1 MTLARSRRWRRN
13 WPLVTA
19 LVAVIGLL
27 LVGIGDRRVRAVT
40 SSERTVVDAEPRG
53 VDHGSEV
60 DLFDPTVV
68 HEISISF
75 DADAYERMIEEF
87 RNEEKKGWL
96 SATVVIDGAT
106 VDNVGVR
113 LKGNSSLFGL
123 SGGPGGPGGP
133 GAPGG
138 GQGARPCPPDGVVD
152 EAAGTCTVEVPNGDV
167 LEFDLETGEGTV
179 TSPDGTTAEL
189 LPADPGGPAPGGGQ
203 GARPCPP
210 DGVVDEASGTCT
222 VEVPNGDV
230 LEFDLETGE
239 GTVTSPDGTTAELL
253 PANPGGPAPGTQV
266 PGQGPGQGP
275 GGPPCP
281 PFAVVDEAAGTCE
294 FDAPNGDHL
303 VIDLETGAGTATR
316 PDGTV
321 VELPPRPGTPGGA
334 GAGPSGVP
342 GDVVPGCPP
351 SGEVDEVENTCTI
364 TEPDGSVV
372 VLDLETDTGSVTL
385 PDGEV
390 TSLPPPG
397 GPGPTGGPGGSD
409 FAATE
414 ETPEHLPWLVK
425 FDEFVDGQRYQGLEE
440 VVVRSSPTATALN
453 ETLAL
458 GIVGLA
464 GEPTQRS
471 VHTAFSVNG
480 GDRALRHLIEVP
492 DDVWEGRSFGSD
504 GVLYKALTRGTWQ
517 YQGEDPLAYTDSF
530 SQETRRNRQDLQPL
544 IDFVRFLD
552 EADDESFASE
562 LPARFDVGSFARYL
576 ALMDLLAN
584 FDDIDGPGNNAY
596 LRFDLD
602 TERFRILTWDL
613 NFALQGGGGRGPGPG
628 ERPEGEPGGSD
639 RGPVVDR
646 VGDVAQ
652 QGPADQAG
660 RAGPG
665 GALGPGGSGL
675 GNPLVTRFRAVAAF
689 ADLIE
694 QASTDLAA
702 DIYVSGTYARILEER
717 AEVLTTEAGDLV
729 EPEVVRSEVEAL
741 HALIGQLGASA
752 AG

>member
-123 SGGPGGPGGP
+123 SGGPGGPG
-133 GAPGG
+133 APGG

-152 EAAGTCTVEVPNGDV
+152 EAA
-167 LEFDLETGEGTV
+167 
-179 TSPDGTTAEL
+179 
-189 LPADPGGPAPGGGQ
+189 
-203 GARPCPP
+203 
-210 DGVVDEASGTCT
+210 GTCT

-351 SGEVDEVENTCTI
+351 FGEVDEVENTCTI

-397 GPGPTGGPGGSD
+397 GSGPTGGPGGSD

>member
-123 SGGPGGPGGP
+123 SGGPGGPG
-133 GAPGG
+133 APGG

-189 LPADPGGPAPGGGQ
+189 PGADPGGPAPGTQ
-203 GARPCPP
+203 
-210 DGVVDEASGTCT
+210 
-222 VEVPNGDV
+222 VPG
-230 LEFDLETGE
+230 
-239 GTVTSPDGTTAELL
+239 
-253 PANPGGPAPGTQV
+253 QV

-397 GPGPTGGPGGSD
+397 GSGPTGGPGGSD

>member
-75 DADAYERMIEEF
+75 EADAYERMIEEF

-138 GQGARPCPPDGVVD
+138 DQGARPCPPDGVVD
-152 EAAGTCTVEVPNGDV
+152 EAAGTCTVEVSNGDV
-167 LEFDLETGEGTV
+167 LEFNLETGEGTV

-189 LPADPGGPAPGGGQ
+189 LPADPGGP
-203 GARPCPP
+203 
-210 DGVVDEASGTCT
+210 D
-222 VEVPNGDV
+222 
-230 LEFDLETGE
+230 
-239 GTVTSPDGTTAELL
+239 
-253 PANPGGPAPGTQV
+253 PGGPAPGGPA
-266 PGQGPGQGP
+266 PGMQGPGQGP

-303 VIDLETGAGTATR
+303 VIDLQTGAGTATR

-351 SGEVDEVENTCTI
+351 SGEVDEVANTCTI
-364 TEPDGSVV
+364 IEPDGSVV

-397 GPGPTGGPGGSD
+397 ESGPTGGPGGSD

-562 LPARFDVGSFARYL
+562 LPARLDVGSFARYL

-613 NFALQGGGGRGPGPG
+613 NFALQGGVGRGPGPG

-639 RGPVVDR
+639 QGPVVDR

-702 DIYVSGTYARILEER
+702 DIYVSGTYVRILEER

-729 EPEVVRSEVEAL
+729 EPEVVQSEVEAL

-752 AG
+752 GG

>member
-123 SGGPGGPGGP
+123 SGGPGGPG
-133 GAPGG
+133 APGG

-189 LPADPGGPAPGGGQ
+189 LPAD
-203 GARPCPP
+203 
-210 DGVVDEASGTCT
+210 
-222 VEVPNGDV
+222 
-230 LEFDLETGE
+230 
-239 GTVTSPDGTTAELL
+239 
-253 PANPGGPAPGTQV
+253 PGGPAPGTQV

-321 VELPPRPGTPGGA
+321 VELPPRPGAPGGA

-351 SGEVDEVENTCTI
+351 FGEVDEVENTCTI

-397 GPGPTGGPGGSD
+397 GSGPTGGPGGSD

>member
-1 MTLARSRRWRRN
+1 
-13 WPLVTA
+13 LVTA

-123 SGGPGGPGGP
+123 SGGPGGPG
-133 GAPGG
+133 APGG

-189 LPADPGGPAPGGGQ
+189 PGADPGGPAPGTQ
-203 GARPCPP
+203 
-210 DGVVDEASGTCT
+210 
-222 VEVPNGDV
+222 VPG
-230 LEFDLETGE
+230 
-239 GTVTSPDGTTAELL
+239 
-253 PANPGGPAPGTQV
+253 QV

-397 GPGPTGGPGGSD
+397 GSGPTGGPGGSD

>member
-1 MTLARSRRWRRN
+1 VAA
-13 WPLVTA
+13 A
-19 LVAVIGLL
+19 LVAVVGLL
-27 LVGIGDRRVRAVT
+27 LVGVGDRRVRAIT
-40 SSERTVVDAEPRG
+40 SSERTSVGVEPRG
-53 VDHGSEV
+53 VDHGGDV
-60 DLFDPTVV
+60 DLFDPTVL
-68 HEISISF
+68 HEVAISF
-75 DADAYERMIEEF
+75 EADAYERMIEEF
-87 RNEEKKGWL
+87 RNEDEKGWL
-96 SATVVIDGAT
+96 SSTVVIDGTT

-133 GAPGG
+133 VVQGG
-138 GQGARPCPPDGVVD
+138 GQGARPCPP
-152 EAAGTCTVEVPNGDV
+152 NGIV
-167 LEFDLETGEGTV
+167 G
-179 TSPDGTTAEL
+179 
-189 LPADPGGPAPGGGQ
+189 
-203 GARPCPP
+203 
-210 DGVVDEASGTCT
+210 EASGTCT

-239 GTVTSPDGTTAELL
+239 GTVTSPDGTTADLL
-253 PANPGGPAPGTQV
+253 PADPGGPAPDT
-266 PGQGPGQGP
+266 QGPGQGP

-281 PFAVVDEAAGTCE
+281 PFAVVDEVAGTCE

-303 VIDLETGAGTATR
+303 VIDRETGAGTATR
-316 PDGTV
+316 PDGSV
-321 VELPPRPGTPGGA
+321 VELPPRPGVPGGVS
-334 GAGPSGVP
+334 AGPSGGF
-342 GDVVPGCPP
+342 GDMVPGCPP
-351 SGEVDEVENTCTI
+351 FGEVDEVANTCSI
-364 TEPDGSVV
+364 AEPDGSVV
-372 VLDLETDTGSVTL
+372 VLDLEMGTGSVTL

-390 TSLPPPG
+390 MSLPPPEES
-397 GPGPTGGPGGSD
+397 GPTGGPGGSD

-471 VHTAFSVNG
+471 IHTAFSVNG

-492 DDVWEGRSFGSD
+492 DDVWEERTFGSD

-562 LPARFDVGSFARYL
+562 LSARLDVGSFARYL

-602 TERFRILTWDL
+602 TDRFRILTWDL
-613 NFALQGGGGRGPGPG
+613 NFALQGGVGRGAGSD
-628 ERPEGEPGGSD
+628 ERLEGEPGGSD
-639 RGPVVDR
+639 RGPVVVGR
-646 VGDVAQ
+646 V
-652 QGPADQAG
+652 
-660 RAGPG
+660 GPG
-665 GALGPGGSGL
+665 GASGPGGPGL
-675 GNPLVTRFRAVAAF
+675 GNPLVARFSAVAAF
-689 ADLIE
+689 ADLVE

-702 DIYVSGTYARILEER
+702 DIYVSGTYARILDVR
-717 AEVLTTEAGDLV
+717 AEVLITEAGDLV
-729 EPEVVRSEVEAL
+729 EPEVVRREVEAL
-741 HALIGQLGASA
+741 HAFIGRLGASA
-752 AG
+752 GG

>member
-1 MTLARSRRWRRN
+1 
-13 WPLVTA
+13 
-19 LVAVIGLL
+19 
-27 LVGIGDRRVRAVT
+27 
-40 SSERTVVDAEPRG
+40 
-53 VDHGSEV
+53 
-60 DLFDPTVV
+60 
-68 HEISISF
+68 
-75 DADAYERMIEEF
+75 
-87 RNEEKKGWL
+87 
-96 SATVVIDGAT
+96 
-106 VDNVGVR
+106 
-113 LKGNSSLFGL
+113 
-123 SGGPGGPGGP
+123 
-133 GAPGG
+133 
-138 GQGARPCPPDGVVD
+138 
-152 EAAGTCTVEVPNGDV
+152 
-167 LEFDLETGEGTV
+167 
-179 TSPDGTTAEL
+179 
-189 LPADPGGPAPGGGQ
+189 
-203 GARPCPP
+203 
-210 DGVVDEASGTCT
+210 
-222 VEVPNGDV
+222 
-230 LEFDLETGE
+230 
-239 GTVTSPDGTTAELL
+239 
-253 PANPGGPAPGTQV
+253 
-266 PGQGPGQGP
+266 
-275 GGPPCP
+275 
-281 PFAVVDEAAGTCE
+281 VVDEAAGTCE

-351 SGEVDEVENTCTI
+351 SGEVDEVANTCTI

-397 GPGPTGGPGGSD
+397 GSGPTGGPGGSD

>member
-123 SGGPGGPGGP
+123 SGGPGAP

-189 LPADPGGPAPGGGQ
+189 LPADPGGPAPGTQ
-203 GARPCPP
+203 
-210 DGVVDEASGTCT
+210 
-222 VEVPNGDV
+222 VPG
-230 LEFDLETGE
+230 
-239 GTVTSPDGTTAELL
+239 
-253 PANPGGPAPGTQV
+253 QV

-351 SGEVDEVENTCTI
+351 FGEVDEVENTCTI

-397 GPGPTGGPGGSD
+397 GSGPTGGPGGSD

>member
-123 SGGPGGPGGP
+123 SGGPGGPG
-133 GAPGG
+133 APGG

-152 EAAGTCTVEVPNGDV
+152 EAA
-167 LEFDLETGEGTV
+167 
-179 TSPDGTTAEL
+179 
-189 LPADPGGPAPGGGQ
+189 
-203 GARPCPP
+203 
-210 DGVVDEASGTCT
+210 GTCT

-321 VELPPRPGTPGGA
+321 VELPPRPGAPGGA

-351 SGEVDEVENTCTI
+351 FGEVDEVENTCTI

-397 GPGPTGGPGGSD
+397 GSGPTGGPGGSD